1 MAEVASSGG
10 DMEKA
15 TFPCSHCL
23 LPTSSKS
30 LVFSFFHSAFLYLVI
45 KWEENPKNLAMEQFR
60 ETLYCDKERFSSIY
74 QMTKT
79 LGRGTFGTVKLA
91 FHTPTVSY
99 VAVKILENVKGDSAR
114 NNNEVD
120 IMRSLIHPH
129 IIRFLQE
136 VQTREMTYV
145 IMDYA
150 SKGNLLHQ
158 IRKQGGLQECEVRR
172 LFTQVVQAV
181 KYCHDNCIVHRDIK
195 ANNIL
200 IDASGNAKLCD
211 FGLAVRVVPGKKLKT
226 FCGTLPYCAPEL
238 LKVKPYDG
246 YASDVWNLGVLLY
259 YMVARQLPFQASSY
273 KGLKQQIL
281 AANFSVPHH
290 VPLDIVNVIMEI
302 FMISPK
308 KRPTISQIL
317 RCPMIRDS
325 QARASIQ
332 SLPGTRSPSIAST
345 MAGIEYQ
352 QEDQK
357 FNQAMATHLSLQ
369 HQAPGG
375 DSCHHQV
382 KPTKPM
388 EPGLVLNQ
396 ADLHLFSGILR
407 KAAEPTSPTFI
418 VPSEPQEKEDGNSR
432 QGGRRH
438 SMPATLCCQPRRIH
452 LAHLSHLRCPVADS
466 LMSSSL
472 DSSKSFSPSKIG
484 LCGSLTAS
492 AQPSCS
498 LYHLLGADHNEAAND
513 AEKLCV
519 TPKGS
524 SLGNTLIVEVTNSHG
539 QLQDTGPTSSRNQR
553 RHRWNRLKKTIAN
566 VFRHLCCCLPPAESN
581 HASRENQAPQSGDPR
596 GTHRTR

>member
-1 MAEVASSGG
+1 MKYGLTYVN
-10 DMEKA
+10 
-15 TFPCSHCL
+15 L
-23 LPTSSKS
+23 VKS
-30 LVFSFFHSAFLYLVI
+30 I
-45 KWEENPKNLAMEQFR
+45 KCENLAMEEVR
-60 ETLYCDKERFSSIY
+60 ETLYCDKETFSSIY
-74 QMTKT
+74 QMLTT
-79 LGRGTFGTVKLA
+79 LGRGTFATVKLA
-91 FHTPTVSY
+91 FHMPTVSY
-99 VAVKILENVKGDSAR
+99 VAVKILANVNGDCAR

-120 IMRSLIHPH
+120 IMRSLVHPH

-136 VQTREMTYV
+136 VQTRDMTYL

-150 SKGNLLHQ
+150 SKGDLLRQ
-158 IRKQGGLQECEVRR
+158 IRKPGGLQECEARR
-172 LFTQVVQAV
+172 LFGQVVQAV

-211 FGLAVRVVPGKKLKT
+211 FGLAVRVVPGTKLKT
-226 FCGTLPYCAPEL
+226 FCGTLAYCAPEL
-238 LKVKPYDG
+238 FGVEPYDG

-259 YMVARQLPFQASSY
+259 YMVARHLPFQASSPM
-273 KGLKQQIL
+273 GLKQQIL

-290 VPLDIVNVIMEI
+290 VPLDIFNVIVEI
-302 FMISPK
+302 FMISPNR
-308 KRPTISQIL
+308 RPTISQIL
-317 RCPMIRDS
+317 TRPMIRDS

-332 SLPGTRSPSIAST
+332 SLPGTLSPSIVGT
-345 MAGIEYQ
+345 MAGEEILECL
-352 QEDQK
+352 EDQK
-357 FNQAMATHLSLQ
+357 FNQATATHLSLQ
-369 HQAPGG
+369 YQAPGG
-375 DSCHHQV
+375 DSCHHWV

-388 EPGLVLNQ
+388 EPGLVLNL
-396 ADLHLFSGILR
+396 ADLHTFSGTLR

-438 SMPATLCCQPRRIH
+438 SVPATLCCQPRRIH

-472 DSSKSFSPSKIG
+472 DSSKSFSPSMIR

-492 AQPSCS
+492 AQSSCS
-498 LYHLLGADHNEAAND
+498 LYHPLGADDNEAAND
-513 AEKLCV
+513 AEKPWSSLGTALRV

-524 SLGNTLIVEVTNSHG
+524 SLGDTLQEEVTTRQEEAISHR
-539 QLQDTGPTSSRNQR
+539 QRQDAGPASSRNQMR
-553 RHRWNRLKKTIAN
+553 QCWKRVKKTI
-566 VFRHLCCCLPPAESN
+566 VSGFRHLCCCMPPAESN

>member
-1 MAEVASSGG
+1 MEEV
-10 DMEKA
+10 K
-15 TFPCSHCL
+15 
-23 LPTSSKS
+23 
-30 LVFSFFHSAFLYLVI
+30 
-45 KWEENPKNLAMEQFR
+45 
-60 ETLYCDKERFSSIY
+60 ETLYCDEETFSSIY
-74 QMTKT
+74 QMLTT

-91 FHTPTVSY
+91 FHIPTVSY

-120 IMRSLIHPH
+120 IMRSLVHPH

-136 VQTREMTYV
+136 VQTRDMTYV

-158 IRKQGGLQECEVRR
+158 IRKAGGLQECEVRS
-172 LFTQVVQAV
+172 LFGQVVQAV

-238 LKVKPYDG
+238 LKAKPYDG

-259 YMVARQLPFQASSY
+259 YMVVRQLPFQASSY

-281 AANFSVPHH
+281 AVNFSVPHH
-290 VPLDIVNVIMEI
+290 VPLDIFNVIMEI

-317 RCPMIRDS
+317 MCPMIRDS

-332 SLPGTRSPSIAST
+332 SLPGTQSPRIVGT
-345 MAGIEYQ
+345 MAGMEYK

-357 FNQAMATHLSLQ
+357 CNQAMATYLSLQ

-375 DSCHHQV
+375 DCCHHRV
-382 KPTKPM
+382 KPTTPM
-388 EPGLVLNQ
+388 EPGLALNR
-396 ADLHLFSGILR
+396 ADLHLFSGTVKR
-407 KAAEPTSPTFI
+407 AAEPTPPTFI
-418 VPSEPQEKEDGNSR
+418 VPSEPQKKDENSR
-432 QGGRRH
+432 QGGRSH
-438 SMPATLCCQPRRIH
+438 SVPATLCCQPRRIH
-452 LAHLSHLRCPVADS
+452 LAHLSHLSCPVAGS
-466 LMSSSL
+466 LISSSP

-484 LCGSLTAS
+484 LCGSLAAS

-498 LYHLLGADHNEAAND
+498 LYHPHGADHNEAAND
-513 AEKLCV
+513 AEKLCSSLGTALRV

-524 SLGNTLIVEVTNSHG
+524 SLGDTLIVEVTNRQAIS
-539 QLQDTGPTSSRNQR
+539 QDTEPTSSRNQM
-553 RHRWNRLKKTIAN
+553 RHRWKRVKKAIAN